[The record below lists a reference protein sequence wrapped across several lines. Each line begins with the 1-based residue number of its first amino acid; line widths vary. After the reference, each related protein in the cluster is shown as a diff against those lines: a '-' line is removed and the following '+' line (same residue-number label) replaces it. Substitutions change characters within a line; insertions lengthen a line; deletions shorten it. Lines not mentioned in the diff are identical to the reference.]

1 MEVKIFNTE
10 TIKKKMKRLGIT
22 QAELAKECGVSFQAI
37 NMLLNN
43 KTLNKDLLEKV
54 CERLELAV
62 CIVDTNPVEVKEKS
76 KKEERV
82 QLID

>member
-1 MEVKIFNTE
+1 MIDTEV
-10 TIKKKMKRLGIT
+10 IKKKTKRLGIT

-62 CIVDTNPVEVKEKS
+62 CIVDTNPVEVKENP

>member
-1 MEVKIFNTE
+1 MIDTE
-10 TIKKKMKRLGIT
+10 IIKKKMKRLGIT
-22 QAELAKECGVSFQAI
+22 QAELAKECGVSYQAI

-54 CERLELAV
+54 CERLELTV
-62 CIVDTNPVEVKEKS
+62 CIVDTNPVEKQDKP

-82 QLID
+82 AYIE

>member
-1 MEVKIFNTE
+1 MFE
-10 TIKKKMKRLGIT
+10 TDKIKKKMKRLGIT
-22 QAELAKECGVSFQAI
+22 QAELAKECGVSYQAI

-43 KTLNKDLLEKV
+43 KTLNKDLLEKI

-62 CIVDTNPVEVKEKS
+62 CIIDTNPVEEKEKL

>member
-1 MEVKIFNTE
+1 MFDTKI
-10 TIKKKMKRLGIT
+10 IKKKMKRLGIT
-22 QAELAKECGVSFQAI
+22 QAELAKECGVSYQAI

-43 KTLNKDLLEKV
+43 KTVSKGLLEKV
-54 CERLELAV
+54 CKRLEFTL
-62 CIVDTNPVEVKEKS
+62 CIIDTNPVEEVKKKP

>member
-1 MEVKIFNTE
+1 MIDTE
-10 TIKKKMKRLGIT
+10 IIKKKMKRLGIT
-22 QAELAKECGVSFQAI
+22 QANLAKECGVSYQAI

-54 CERLELAV
+54 CERLELTV
-62 CIVDTNPVEVKEKS
+62 CVVDTNPFEEKEKP

>member
-1 MEVKIFNTE
+1 MFE
-10 TIKKKMKRLGIT
+10 TDKIKKKMKRLGIT
-22 QAELAKECGVSFQAI
+22 QAELAKECGVSYQAI

-43 KTLNKDLLEKV
+43 KTVSKGLLEKV
-54 CERLELAV
+54 CKRLEFTL
-62 CIVDTNPVEVKEKS
+62 CIIDTNPVEEVKDKP

>member
-1 MEVKIFNTE
+1 MFE
-10 TIKKKMKRLGIT
+10 TDKIKKKMKRLGIT
-22 QAELAKECGVSFQAI
+22 QAELAKECGVSYQAI

-43 KTLNKDLLEKV
+43 KTVSKGLLEKV
-54 CERLELAV
+54 CKRLEFTL
-62 CIVDTNPVEVKEKS
+62 CIIDTNPVEVKEKP

>member
-1 MEVKIFNTE
+1 MFE
-10 TIKKKMKRLGIT
+10 TDKIKKKMKRLGIT
-22 QAELAKECGVSFQAI
+22 QAELAKECGVSYQAI

-62 CIVDTNPVEVKEKS
+62 CIIDTNPVEEKEKP

>member
-1 MEVKIFNTE
+1 MFE
-10 TIKKKMKRLGIT
+10 TDKIKKKMKRLGIT
-22 QAELAKECGVSFQAI
+22 QAELAKECGVSYQAI

-54 CERLELAV
+54 CKRLELTL
-62 CIVDTNPVEVKEKS
+62 CIVDTNPVEEKGKP

-82 QLID
+82 AYIE

>member
-1 MEVKIFNTE
+1 MIDTE
-10 TIKKKMKRLGIT
+10 IIKKKMKRLGIT

-62 CIVDTNPVEVKEKS
+62 CIVDTNPIEVQEKP

>member
-1 MEVKIFNTE
+1 MIDTEV
-10 TIKKKMKRLGIT
+10 IKKKMKRLGIT

-43 KTLNKDLLEKV
+43 KTLNKDLLKQVCDRLGLEVRVVDISPIGEAEK
-54 CERLELAV
+54 
-62 CIVDTNPVEVKEKS
+62 P

>member
-1 MEVKIFNTE
+1 
-10 TIKKKMKRLGIT
+10 
-22 QAELAKECGVSFQAI
+22 
-37 NMLLNN
+37 MLLNN

-62 CIVDTNPVEVKEKS
+62 CIVDTNPVEVKEKP

>member
-1 MEVKIFNTE
+1 MFETDKIKN
-10 TIKKKMKRLGIT
+10 KMKRLGIT
-22 QAELAKECGVSFQAI
+22 QAELAKECGVSYQAI

-54 CERLELAV
+54 CERLELTL
-62 CIVDTNPVEVKEKS
+62 CIIDTNPVEETEKP

-82 QLID
+82 QLRD

>member
-1 MEVKIFNTE
+1 MFE
-10 TIKKKMKRLGIT
+10 TDKIKKKMKRLGIT
-22 QAELAKECGVSFQAI
+22 QAELAKECGVSYQAI

-62 CIVDTNPVEVKEKS
+62 CIVDTNPVEEKEKP

-82 QLID
+82 QLIY

>member
-1 MEVKIFNTE
+1 MINTE
-10 TIKKKMKRLGIT
+10 IIKKKMKRLGLT
-22 QAELAKECGVSFQAI
+22 QAKLAKECGVSFQAI

-62 CIVDTNPVEVKEKS
+62 CIVDTNPVEVKERP

-82 QLID
+82 AYIE

>member
-1 MEVKIFNTE
+1 MFE
-10 TIKKKMKRLGIT
+10 TDKIKKKMKRLGIT
-22 QAELAKECGVSFQAI
+22 QAELAKECGVSYQAI

-62 CIVDTNPVEVKEKS
+62 CIVDKNPVEETKKP

>member
-1 MEVKIFNTE
+1 
-10 TIKKKMKRLGIT
+10 
-22 QAELAKECGVSFQAI
+22 
-37 NMLLNN
+37 MLLNN

-54 CERLELAV
+54 CERLKLTV
-62 CIVDTNPVEVKEKS
+62 CIVDTNPVEEKEKP

>member
-10 TIKKKMKRLGIT
+10 IIKKKMKRLGIT
-22 QAELAKECGVSFQAI
+22 QAELATECGVSYQAI

-54 CERLELAV
+54 CERLELTICV
-62 CIVDTNPVEVKEKS
+62 VDTNPIEEKEKPI
-76 KKEERV
+76 KNNKV
-82 QLID
+82 NFKL

>member
-1 MEVKIFNTE
+1 MFE
-10 TIKKKMKRLGIT
+10 TDKIKKKMKRLGIT

-62 CIVDTNPVEVKEKS
+62 CIVDTNPVEVKEKP
-76 KKEERV
+76 KKEERI

>member
-1 MEVKIFNTE
+1 MIDTE
-10 TIKKKMKRLGIT
+10 IIKKKMKRLGIT
-22 QAELAKECGVSFQAI
+22 QAKLGEECGVSYQAI

-62 CIVDTNPVEVKEKS
+62 CIVDTNPVEVKDKP

>member
-1 MEVKIFNTE
+1 MFE
-10 TIKKKMKRLGIT
+10 TDKIKKKMKRLGIT
-22 QAELAKECGVSFQAI
+22 QAELAKECGVSYQAI

-43 KTLNKDLLEKV
+43 KTVSKGLLEKV
-54 CERLELAV
+54 CKRLEFTL
-62 CIVDTNPVEVKEKS
+62 CIIDTNPVEEVKKKP

>member
-1 MEVKIFNTE
+1 MFE
-10 TIKKKMKRLGIT
+10 TDKIKKKMKRLGIT
-22 QAELAKECGVSFQAI
+22 QADLAKECGVSYQAI

-43 KTLNKDLLEKV
+43 RTLNKDLLEKV
-54 CERLELAV
+54 CERLELTV
-62 CIVDTNPVEVKEKS
+62 CVVDTNPVEEKEKP

>member
-1 MEVKIFNTE
+1 MIDTDK
-10 TIKKKMKRLGIT
+10 IKKKMKRLGIT
-22 QAELAKECGVSFQAI
+22 QAELAKECGVSYQAI

-54 CERLELAV
+54 CRRLELTLCV
-62 CIVDTNPVEVKEKS
+62 VDTNPVEEAEKP

>member
-10 TIKKKMKRLGIT
+10 IIKKKMKRLGIT
-22 QAELAKECGVSFQAI
+22 QAELAKECGVSYQAI

-62 CIVDTNPVEVKEKS
+62 CIVDTNPVEAKEKP

>member
-1 MEVKIFNTE
+1 MFE
-10 TIKKKMKRLGIT
+10 TDKIKKKMKQLGIT
-22 QAELAKECGVSFQAI
+22 QAELAKECGVSYQAI

-54 CERLELAV
+54 CKRLELTL
-62 CIVDTNPVEVKEKS
+62 CIIDTNPVEEKEKP

-82 QLID
+82 AYIE

>member
-1 MEVKIFNTE
+1 MIDTE
-10 TIKKKMKRLGIT
+10 IIKKKMKRLGIT
-22 QAELAKECGVSFQAI
+22 QADLAKECGVSCQAI

-43 KTLNKDLLEKV
+43 KTLNKDLLKKV
-54 CERLELAV
+54 CERLELTV
-62 CIVDTNPVEVKEKS
+62 CVVDTNPVEEKEKP

>member
-1 MEVKIFNTE
+1 MFETE
-10 TIKKKMKRLGIT
+10 IIKKKMKRLGIT
-22 QAELAKECGVSFQAI
+22 QAELAKECGVTYQAI

-54 CERLELAV
+54 CKRLELV
-62 CIVDTNPVEVKEKS
+62 LCIVDTNPVEETGKP
-76 KKEERV
+76 KKEGRV

>member
-10 TIKKKMKRLGIT
+10 IIKKKMKRLGIT

-62 CIVDTNPVEVKEKS
+62 CIIDTNPVEVNEKP

>member
-1 MEVKIFNTE
+1 MFE
-10 TIKKKMKRLGIT
+10 TDKIKKKMKRLGIT
-22 QAELAKECGVSFQAI
+22 QAELAKECGVSYQAI

-54 CERLELAV
+54 CERLELTL
-62 CIVDTNPVEVKEKS
+62 CIIDTNPVEEVKGKP